1 MLAQAKSGE
10 GETYTVAGMQL
21 LRGSPKSI
29 CMVGFCMAFQDPDFG
44 GLPTR
49 VPLKKNAETKVYGGP
64 MMQDR
69 RHWHLAEAACGSN
82 RRSLPSRPHNML
94 ELTLQ
99 KEFKNR

>member
-1 MLAQAKSGE
+1 
-10 GETYTVAGMQL
+10 
-21 LRGSPKSI
+21 
-29 CMVGFCMAFQDPDFG
+29 MAFQDLDLG

-99 KEFKNR
+99 KELKKIAEIEQANLECWAKDHTI